1 MGRNEA
7 APLTYAVVELGVGS
21 RVRAHR
27 TRRQRRKCETKERQM
42 PQRTQGRGGDG
53 SVNHCDAE
61 PAKTS
66 TMMKIATIGGTCQ
79 RNGRR

>member
-7 APLTYAVVELGVGS
+7 APLTYAVVELAASEAACV
-21 RVRAHR
+21 R
-27 TRRQRRKCETKERQM
+27 TRRERRKCETKERQM